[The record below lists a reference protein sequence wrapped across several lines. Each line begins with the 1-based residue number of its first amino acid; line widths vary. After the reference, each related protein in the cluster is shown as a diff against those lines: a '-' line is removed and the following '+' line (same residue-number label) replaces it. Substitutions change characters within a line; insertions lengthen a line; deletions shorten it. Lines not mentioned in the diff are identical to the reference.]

1 MRFLMLIHDNPRRWE
16 HPTFAQHGS
25 SAEDIA
31 RWQGEMETLMT
42 ELEESG
48 EYVSGL
54 PLADPATTRTVRVV
68 DEEMLV
74 VDGPFAEAKEQLAGY
89 LVLECASWD
98 RAEQIA
104 ARFPSSRFG
113 PIELRP
119 IMTRSGSEM

>member
-25 SAEDIA
+25 DPADIA
-31 RWQGEMETLMT
+31 RWQRELDTLLS

-54 PLADPATTRTVRVV
+54 PLADPARTRTVRVV
-68 DEEMLV
+68 DDEMLV
-74 VDGPFAEAKEQLAGY
+74 VDGPYAETKEQLAGY
-89 LVLECASWD
+89 LVLECASWE

-104 ARFPSSRFG
+104 GRFPSSRFG

-119 IMTRSGSEM
+119 IMTASGAEM